1 MGLREERLER
11 LRHVDLYPVLTGEFT
26 AGREVLDVL
35 KAIGKG
41 GAKIVQ
47 LREKDLTK
55 RELLKLAVL
64 FRKICS
70 AYGMLMIVDDHIDV
84 ALACG
89 ADGVHL
95 GQDDLPIAPAR
106 IMAPELIIGQSTHSI
121 AQAVA
126 AQDAGAD
133 YINLGPIFPTS
144 TKNVAV
150 EPLGTEII
158 AKAAPLLDIPF
169 TVMGGIKERHLHELI
184 SLGATKIAMVTE
196 VTQANDVE
204 AKVRDL
210 RDYWRKPA
218 PEHAA
223 KSKKARGSKA

>member
-11 LRHVDLYPVLTGEFT
+11 LRHVDLYPVLTGAFT
-26 AGREVLDVL
+26 GGREVLDVL

-41 GAKIVQ
+41 GAKMVQ
-47 LREKDLTK
+47 LREKELSK

-95 GQDDLPIAPAR
+95 GQEDLPIAPAR
-106 IMAPELIIGQSTHSI
+106 IIAPELIIGQSTHSI

-126 AQDAGAD
+126 GHDAGAD
-133 YINLGPIFPTS
+133 YVNLGPIFQTS
-144 TKNVAV
+144 TKNVSV
-150 EPLGTEII
+150 EPLGLEII
-158 AKAAPLLDIPF
+158 PKVVPLLDIPF
-169 TVMGGIKERHLHELI
+169 TVMGGIKERHLPELI

-196 VTQANDVE
+196 VTQADDVE
-204 AKVRDL
+204 AKVRQL
-210 RDYWRKPA
+210 RECWTKPQ
-218 PEHAA
+218 PPPSHPPA
-223 KSKKARGSKA
+223 KGRRLK